1 MTAYVLRRMSAS
13 RALGLTLIL
22 LCVLIAVG
30 SYSVAGIGEPDWGDN
45 VTGADLP
52 SSSPGELEEAYINYE
67 EPNIQYR
74 VDFKSADGNPLADD
88 SNSIVQIYIDT
99 GTDEGVDKDTY
110 TDGGTTEEFYDNL
123 DNLNA
128 DYRVSIGD
136 DTNVIEP
143 WDEDTSQFD
152 GSNSEMVAVED
163 SSATDAVVTE
173 FEETDIGSPDEIDYK
188 FVYIND
194 TSSSVS
200 STDDYTWAP
209 DPDDS
214 DDESIKFNFEDG
226 GETVPVGTIS
236 ATINISD
243 SAVADGTNVEFS
255 LSDGTEETI
264 NDHDSDNNITRDFS
278 VNSNDFEGDSGDSI
292 TATVDGENYTLDKE
306 KTGISVTEGEVTNVT
321 FEPHELINISGEI
334 SSLGGEEGT
343 YSIGVENDDGEV
355 ATTTGEVSFSEG
367 EITSEYGLDVNATK
381 FTDNGEI
388 VATLDA
394 PPNTI
399 SADSDTSFN
408 TSRYNPD
415 DITQN
420 FTVNPPNQQLDLTTN
435 ISEADEFTDNGF
447 NLTVNASANASGTSE
462 NRIDTIKHVI
472 EFDPTQVAVTGSTSL
487 VDGNG
492 NETSTRS
499 GGGVF
504 ETVVVN
510 TSGGPVVGENGT
522 SVPIYNLTFEFEE
535 DFEPDHGDSDS
546 SDNTVPVSVTTVDED
561 TSEFG
566 ATRILNGTEEY
577 GSTKDLEFDT
587 DEPGDVDVYNS
598 ETQIDFDT
606 ENVVHLTTGGD
617 MVGAPVKFD
626 VEGVTSN
633 DGTIDKIELINT
645 RTDTTEDTIDCGGDP
660 DCDGQLRTTPS
671 NSTFIDNGTYVSR
684 NIFDIKAVPV
694 DDGATVP
701 VNNPRGGQEIYKRA
715 DVSLDGPVDDTGNVT
730 LSGDVRSILDLRGQ
744 TAGLPWEDIEA
755 AQHDVNND
763 GEIDIVDVTIV
774 ANEYDPLN

>member
-1 MTAYVLRRMSAS
+1 MRCMSAS
-13 RALGLTLIL
+13 RTIGLTLIV
-22 LCVLIAVG
+22 LCALIAVG
-30 SYSVAGIGEPDWGDN
+30 SYSVAGINEPSWESDNKVIGD
-45 VTGADLP
+45 DLSNNP
-52 SSSPGELEEAYINYE
+52 PNELEEAYIYYS

-74 VDFKSADGNPLADD
+74 VDFNSPSGSPLAGG
-88 SNSIVQIYIDT
+88 SNSIIQIYIDT
-99 GTDEGVDKDTY
+99 GTEEGVDKNTY
-110 TDGGTTEEFYDNL
+110 TDGGTTEEFYNNL

-128 DYRVSIGD
+128 DYRISIGD

-152 GSNSEMVAVED
+152 GSNSESIAVEN
-163 SSATDAVVTE
+163 SSASDAIVTE

-188 FVYIND
+188 FVYIAD
-194 TSSSVS
+194 ASGSVS
-200 STDDYTWAP
+200 GTDDYKWAP
-209 DPDDS
+209 NTGA
-214 DDESIKFNFEDG
+214 DEEESVKFSFEDG
-226 GETVPVGTIS
+226 GETVPVGTIN

-243 SAVADGTNVEFS
+243 SAVSDGTNVEFS
-255 LSDGTEETI
+255 LSDGTEVPV
-264 NDHDSDNNITRDFS
+264 DHNSDDNITRDFS
-278 VNSNDFEGDSGDSI
+278 VNSNDFEGNSDDSI
-292 TATVDGENYTLDKE
+292 TATIDGENYTLDKE
-306 KTGISVTEGEVTNVT
+306 KTGIKVDEGEVTNVT

-334 SSLGGEEGT
+334 SGLEDAEGT
-343 YSIGVENDDGEV
+343 YSIGVENGDGEEV
-355 ATTTGEVSFSEG
+355 ATTGEVSFADG
-367 EITSEYGLDVNATK
+367 VDRDEYGLDVNATK
-381 FTDNGEI
+381 FTTNGDI

-435 ISEADEFTDNGF
+435 PDAANEFTDDGF
-447 NLTVNASANASGTSE
+447 KLTVNASANASGTSE

-472 EFDPTQVAVTGSTSL
+472 EFDPTQVAVTGNTSL
-487 VDGNG
+487 VEDNG
-492 NETSTRS
+492 NQTSTRS
-499 GGGVF
+499 GDGVF

-535 DFEPDHGDSDS
+535 DFEPDHGEGVGSE
-546 SDNTVPVSVTTVDED
+546 NTVPVSVTTVEED

-587 DEPGDVDVYNS
+587 DEPGDVDVFNS
-598 ETQIDFDT
+598 ETQIDFDA

-617 MVGAPVKFD
+617 MVDAPVKFD

-645 RTDTTEDTIDCGGDP
+645 RTDTTEDTINCGGDP

-701 VNNPRGGQEIYKRA
+701 VNNPRGDGQEIYKRA

-744 TAGLPWEDIEA
+744 TAPGGLPWEDIEA

>member
-1 MTAYVLRRMSAS
+1 MSAS
-13 RALGLTLIL
+13 RTLGLTLIL

-30 SYSVAGIGEPDWGDN
+30 SYSVAGISEPDDWGDN

-52 SSSPGELEEAYINYE
+52 ASSPGDLEEAFINYNE
-67 EPNIQYR
+67 LNIQYK
-74 VDFKSADGNPLADD
+74 VDFTSADGNPLAED

-99 GTDEGVDKDTY
+99 GTDEGVDEDTY
-110 TDGGTTEEFYDNL
+110 TDGGTTEDFYDNL

-128 DYRVSIGD
+128 DYRVSVGD

-152 GSNSEMVAVED
+152 GSNSESVAVEN
-163 SSATDAVVTE
+163 SSSTEIVTE
-173 FEETDIGSPDEIDYK
+173 FDEANIGSPDEIDYK
-188 FVYIND
+188 FVYIAA
-194 TSSSVS
+194 SGSVS
-200 STDDYTWAP
+200 SDSDYTWAP

-226 GETVPVGTIS
+226 GETVPVGTIN
-236 ATINISD
+236 ATINISNA
-243 SAVADGTNVEFS
+243 AVADGTDVEFS
-255 LSDGTEETI
+255 LNDGTEETI
-264 NDHDSDNNITRDFS
+264 DDHDSDNNITRDFS
-278 VNSNDFEGDSGDSI
+278 VNSNDFEGDAEDTI
-292 TATVDGENYTLDKE
+292 TATIEGENYTLDKE
-306 KTGISVTEGEVTNVT
+306 KTGIEVNEGEVTDVT

-355 ATTTGEVSFSEG
+355 ATTGEVSFTEAEG
-367 EITSEYGLDVNATK
+367 TDEYGLDVNATK

-399 SADSDTSFN
+399 SADSDTSFT

-415 DITQN
+415 DITQD
-420 FTVNPPNQQLDLTTN
+420 FTVNPPNQQLDLKTN
-435 ISEADEFTDNGF
+435 ISEANEFTDNGF
-447 NLTVNASANASGTSE
+447 NLTVNASANASDTSE

-472 EFDPTQVAVTGSTSL
+472 EFDPTQVAVTGNTSL
-487 VDGNG
+487 VNDNG

-499 GGGVF
+499 GDGVF

-510 TSGGPVVGENGT
+510 TSDGPVVGENGT
-522 SVPIYNLTFEFEE
+522 SVPIYNLTFEFDE
-535 DFEPDHGDSDS
+535 DFEPDHGDDVGSE
-546 SDNTVPVSVTTVDED
+546 NTVPVSVTTVEED

-598 ETQIDFDT
+598 ETQIDFDA

-633 DGTIDKIELINT
+633 DGTIDEIVLYNN
-645 RTDTTEDTIDCGGDP
+645 RTDTEEDRIDCEGDS
-660 DCDGQLRTTPS
+660 DCDDSLKTTPS
-671 NSTFIDNGTYVSR
+671 YSTFVDNGTYVSR
-684 NIFDIKAVPV
+684 NIFDIKAVPKG
-694 DDGATVP
+694 DGDNVTVSD
-701 VNNPRGGQEIYKRA
+701 PRGDGQEIYKRA
-715 DVSLDGPVDDTGNVT
+715 DVSLNGPDDDTGNVT

-744 TAGLPWEDIEA
+744 TAAGGLPWEGDIEA

-774 ANEYDPLN
+774 ANEYEP

>member
-1 MTAYVLRRMSAS
+1 MSVS
-13 RALGLTLIL
+13 RTLGLTLIV
-22 LCVLIAVG
+22 LCVLIALG
-30 SYSVAGIGEPDWGDN
+30 SYSVAGISEPDDWGDN

-52 SSSPGELEEAYINYE
+52 VTDPGKLEEAYINYD

-74 VDFKSADGNPLADD
+74 VDFTSADGNPLAGG
-88 SNSIVQIYIDT
+88 SNSIVQVYIDT
-99 GTDEGVDKDTY
+99 GTEEGIDKDTY

-128 DYRVSIGD
+128 DYRISIGD

-152 GSNSEMVAVED
+152 GSNSERVAVEN
-163 SSATDAVVTE
+163 SSATNATVTE
-173 FEETDIGSPDEIDYK
+173 FEETDIGTPDEINYK

-194 TSSSVS
+194 TSSSIS
-200 STDDYTWAP
+200 STDDYTWSP
-209 DPDDS
+209 DPNN
-214 DDESIKFNFEDG
+214 DDEESIRFTFEDG
-226 GETVPVGTIS
+226 GETVPVGTIN
-236 ATINISD
+236 ATINISNTP
-243 SAVADGTNVEFS
+243 VADGTNVEFS
-255 LSDGTEETI
+255 LSDGTQEPI
-264 NDHDSDNNITRDFS
+264 DHNTDNNITREFS
-278 VNSNDFEGDSGDSI
+278 VNSNEFVGDADDSI
-292 TATVDGENYTLDKE
+292 TATIEGENYTLDKE
-306 KTGISVTEGEVTNVT
+306 KTGIGVTEGKVTSVT

-334 SSLGGEEGT
+334 SGLGGAEGT

-355 ATTTGEVSFSEG
+355 ATTGEVSFTEG
-367 EITSEYGLDVNATK
+367 EATSEYGLDVNATK

-399 SADSDTSFN
+399 SADSNTSFN

-435 ISEADEFTDNGF
+435 ISEANEFTENGF
-447 NLTVNASANASGTSE
+447 NITVNASANASGTSE

-472 EFDPTQVAVTGSTSL
+472 EFDPAQVSVTGNTSL
-487 VDGNG
+487 VEDNG

-499 GGGVF
+499 GDGVF

-535 DFEPDHGDSDS
+535 DFEPDHGDGVGSE
-546 SDNTVPVSVTTVDED
+546 NTVPVSVTTVDED

-577 GSTKDLEFDT
+577 GNTKELEFDA
-587 DEPGDVDVYNS
+587 DEPGDVDVFNS
-598 ETQIDFDT
+598 ETKIEFDT
-606 ENVVHLTTGGD
+606 EDVVHLTTGGD

-633 DGTIDKIELINT
+633 DGTIKEIVLYNN
-645 RTDTTEDTIDCGGDP
+645 RTDTEEDTIDCGGDP

-671 NSTFIDNGTYVSR
+671 DSTFIDNGTYVSR

-694 DDGATVP
+694 KDGDNVT
-701 VNNPRGGQEIYKRA
+701 VNNPRGDGQEIYKRA
-715 DVSLDGPVDDTGNVT
+715 DVSLDGPDDDTGNVT

-744 TAGLPWEDIEA
+744 TAAGGLPWGDIEA

-774 ANEYDPLN
+774 ANEYEP

>member
-1 MTAYVLRRMSAS
+1 
-13 RALGLTLIL
+13 
-22 LCVLIAVG
+22 VLIAVG
-30 SYSVAGIGEPDWGDN
+30 SYSVAGINEPSDWGDN

-52 SSSPGELEEAYINYE
+52 VTSPGELEEAYINYD

-74 VDFKSADGNPLADD
+74 VDFTSAAGNPLAGS

-99 GTDEGVDKDTY
+99 GTPEGVDTDTY
-110 TDGGTTEEFYDNL
+110 TDGGTTEGFYDNL

-152 GSNSEMVAVED
+152 GSNSESVAVEN
-163 SSATDAVVTE
+163 SSASDAIVTE
-173 FEETDIGSPDEIDYK
+173 FDETDIGSPDEIDYK
-188 FVYIND
+188 FVYIAD

-200 STDDYTWAP
+200 DTDDYTWAP
-209 DPDDS
+209 DPGDDGE
-214 DDESIKFNFEDG
+214 ESIKFSFEDG
-226 GETVPVGTIS
+226 GETIPVGTIN
-236 ATINISD
+236 ATVNISD
-243 SAVADGTNVEFS
+243 TPLTDDVEFS
-255 LSDGTEETI
+255 LSDGTGRPVPP
-264 NDHDSDNNITRDFS
+264 DSNNNITESFS
-278 VNSNDFEGDSGDSI
+278 VNSNEFQGRSGDSI
-292 TATVDGENYTLDKE
+292 TATIDAENYTLDKE
-306 KTGISVTEGEVTNVT
+306 KTGISVNEGEVTNVT

-355 ATTTGEVSFSEG
+355 ATTGEVSFTEG
-367 EITSEYGLDVNATK
+367 EGTDEYGLDVNATK

-399 SADSDTSFN
+399 SADSNTSFN
-408 TSRYNPD
+408 TTRYNPD
-415 DITQN
+415 DITQD

-435 ISEADEFTDNGF
+435 TSTANEFTDNGF
-447 NLTVNASANASGTSE
+447 TLTVNASANASGTSE

-472 EFDPTQVAVTGSTSL
+472 EFDPDQVSVTGNTSL
-487 VDGNG
+487 VDDSG
-492 NETSTRS
+492 NETSTRN
-499 GGGVF
+499 GDGVY

-510 TSGGPVVGENGT
+510 TSGSPVVGENGT

-535 DFEPDHGDSDS
+535 DFEPDHGDDS
-546 SDNTVPVSVTTVDED
+546 GSDNTLPVSITTVDED

-566 ATRILNGTEEY
+566 ATRILNGTQEY

-587 DEPGDVDVYNS
+587 DEPEDVDVYNS
-598 ETQIDFDT
+598 ETKITFDT
-606 ENVVHLTTGGD
+606 VVHLTTGGD
-617 MVGAPVKFD
+617 MVGAPVKFNLSA
-626 VEGVTSN
+626 TSN
-633 DGTIDKIELINT
+633 EGTIDEIVLYNN
-645 RTDTTEDTIDCGGDP
+645 RTDTEEDTIDCGGDS

-671 NSTFIDNGTYVSR
+671 DSTFVDNGTYLSR

-694 DDGATVP
+694 EDGDKETVS
-701 VNNPRGGQEIYKRA
+701 NPRGDGQEIYKRA
-715 DVSLDGPVDDTGNVT
+715 DVSLNGPAPDDAGNVT
-730 LSGDVRSILDLRGQ
+730 LTGDVRSILDLRGQ
-744 TAGLPWEDIEA
+744 TAGGLPWDDIEA